1 MGIKL
6 DHEVAEKVML
16 NVGLKPLELYQNATS
31 KWKCKCLSCEKIVFP
46 TYNTIKQFGSGC
58 RYCGYKKARLKRLT
72 PQKEAIAVMVKAGL
86 KPLEPFKSS
95 HTKWKCECLE
105 CGKVVHPRFSTVNTG
120 GGCEYCA
127 GNKVDSE
134 DAVAIMLSAHAK
146 PLEAYK
152 NARAKWKSECLK
164 CRRIIHPIYDS
175 VRRGNGACKYCAKGQ
190 YVDPKDAEK
199 LMIKAGLK
207 PLEPYKG
214 AGSKWK
220 CIHKKC
226 KKIVYPTYS
235 SIRQGGS
242 GCIHC
247 AGVAKLSD
255 EFTRAV
261 MIKGNLMPL
270 EPYVTSKAKWKCKC
284 MKCHKTVYP
293 RFGDVQNGGIGCKYC
308 AKGQYVDPK
317 DAEKLMIRNGFKPL
331 EPYAGG
337 HIKWKCIHIKCGKNV
352 QVRYQEI
359 RAGKGGCRTCATSG
373 FQINKK
379 SYIYL
384 ITHNSFGAYKVGI
397 ANVPQYKYNDR
408 LFRHKKEGWEVVEV
422 WNFQDGNHMFEIE
435 SEIFKIIRVDLGLP
449 PYLVKG
455 QMKFSGE
462 TETVDADS
470 VSLLELKRIIKKVIK
485 GYRQ

>member
-199 LMIKAGLK
+199 LMI
-207 PLEPYKG
+207 
-214 AGSKWK
+214 
-220 CIHKKC
+220 
-226 KKIVYPTYS
+226 
-235 SIRQGGS
+235 
-242 GCIHC
+242 
-247 AGVAKLSD
+247 
-255 EFTRAV
+255 
-261 MIKGNLMPL
+261 
-270 EPYVTSKAKWKCKC
+270 
-284 MKCHKTVYP
+284 
-293 RFGDVQNGGIGCKYC
+293 
-308 AKGQYVDPK
+308 
-317 DAEKLMIRNGFKPL
+317 RNGFKPL

-384 ITHNSFGAYKVGI
+384 ITHNSFGAHKVGI